1 MACRKK
7 RCRERQFCTPGYPPN
22 KWHEYGGVMTGIGGR
37 HASTCQS
44 VFESQLVDCQIYTL
58 LDMSGFIGQKSA
70 SFTGWTKLDHVR
82 QRWTMFDVVR
92 PSSHYLDQVRP
103 SWNTFCHVRPPWITL
118 DDIGP
123 LSITTIHHF
132 TRRRVSERF
141 SFSSSLDHIRP
152 GSVSLDHVRPC
163 WTSLDT
169 SIRCNRFF

>member
-1 MACRKK
+1 MRLVPLWCRANPWWWAVL
-7 RCRERQFCTPGYPPN
+7 EVFCPVRALSIRLTGGSAPN
-22 KWHEYGGVMTGIGGR
+22 RNDLNH
-37 HASTCQS
+37 H
-44 VFESQLVDCQIYTL
+44 VFS
-58 LDMSGFIGQKSA
+58 MSGFIGQKSA

-123 LSITTIHHF
+123 LSITTIHHC
-132 TRRRVSERF
+132 TRRRVSEHF